1 MPLIASLL
9 IAGSGWLVFAEEWRP
24 RHALIPPSGV
34 LNLGQPPAPLEVL
47 LSGPDDP
54 AGQAAWLAGIKAWRT
69 AHLPRLRY
77 DASEYS
83 RPELTWTQ
91 RVFSQN
97 QMLVWDRTFYDPE
110 KREYTVERYLADVEG
125 RLGPIDAVL
134 IWHVYP
140 NLGVDDR
147 NSFDLLRDLPGGIA
161 ALKDVVDRFQRRGVK
176 VFFPTLAWDT
186 GTRPVGTPVA
196 TALAELL
203 KEIGAD
209 GINFDT
215 LDAPPVE
222 FHAAAAAA
230 GHPLALEPQ
239 FAVRDE
245 SLAWSTLGWNDW
257 VTWEDLTYPF
267 VPMLSK
273 AKWLESRHMVNVTD
287 RFTRD
292 KTNSL
297 QHAWFNGVGY
307 ATMENLWGFWYMM
320 TPRDAEAVLRLTR
333 IERGL
338 AELLVSP
345 DWEPHTPT
353 LQSGV
358 FASRFP
364 GSRQTLWTL
373 VNRNEYDVNAEQL
386 RVPHRAGLRYYD
398 LWRGRELTPAVTGGR
413 ATLSF
418 AVEGLGFGAVLAVE
432 DTPPTAA
439 LNELLAFMAARSA
452 RRLADYSRLWQPLP
466 QTMLEIRPTQAV
478 ETPPPGMLR
487 IPAGDYAFAVR
498 GIEVEGGNDPGVDVQ
513 YPWEDAPRRF
523 HQHRLQLSSFFIDR
537 TPVTNAAYKSFL
549 DATRYHPAD
558 DHNFLRDWRDGT
570 YPEGWAVKPVTWVS
584 IEDARA
590 YAAWAGKRLPHDWE
604 WQYAA
609 QSTDGR
615 LYPWGPEWNPRAVP
629 SLDHGRTR
637 RPPTD
642 GDAFP
647 QAASPFGV
655 LDLVGNVSQW
665 TDEFLD
671 EHTRAAILRGA
682 ASYQPRG
689 SLWYFP
695 QTYRLDE
702 HQKYLLMSPGRD
714 RAGTIGFRCV
724 VDAR

>member
-1 MPLIASLL
+1 MHRVPLIASLL
-9 IAGSGWLVFAEEWRP
+9 IAGSSWLVFAEEWRP

-161 ALKDVVDRFQRRGVK
+161 ALKDVVDRFHRRGVK

-186 GTRPVGTPVA
+186 GTRPVGAPVA

-215 LDAPPVE
+215 VDAPPVE

-358 FASRFP
+358 FASSFP
-364 GSRQTLWTL
+364 GRRETLWTL
-373 VNRNEYDVNAEQL
+373 VNRNEYDVE
-386 RVPHRAGLRYYD
+386 R
-398 LWRGRELTPAVTGGR
+398 
-413 ATLSF
+413 
-418 AVEGLGFGAVLAVE
+418 
-432 DTPPTAA
+432 
-439 LNELLAFMAARSA
+439 
-452 RRLADYSRLWQPLP
+452 
-466 QTMLEIRPTQAV
+466 
-478 ETPPPGMLR
+478 
-487 IPAGDYAFAVR
+487 
-498 GIEVEGGNDPGVDVQ
+498 
-513 YPWEDAPRRF
+513 
-523 HQHRLQLSSFFIDR
+523 
-537 TPVTNAAYKSFL
+537 
-549 DATRYHPAD
+549 
-558 DHNFLRDWRDGT
+558 
-570 YPEGWAVKPVTWVS
+570 
-584 IEDARA
+584 
-590 YAAWAGKRLPHDWE
+590 
-604 WQYAA
+604 
-609 QSTDGR
+609 
-615 LYPWGPEWNPRAVP
+615 
-629 SLDHGRTR
+629 
-637 RPPTD
+637 
-642 GDAFP
+642 
-647 QAASPFGV
+647 
-655 LDLVGNVSQW
+655 
-665 TDEFLD
+665 
-671 EHTRAAILRGA
+671 
-682 ASYQPRG
+682 
-689 SLWYFP
+689 
-695 QTYRLDE
+695 
-702 HQKYLLMSPGRD
+702 
-714 RAGTIGFRCV
+714 
-724 VDAR
+724 